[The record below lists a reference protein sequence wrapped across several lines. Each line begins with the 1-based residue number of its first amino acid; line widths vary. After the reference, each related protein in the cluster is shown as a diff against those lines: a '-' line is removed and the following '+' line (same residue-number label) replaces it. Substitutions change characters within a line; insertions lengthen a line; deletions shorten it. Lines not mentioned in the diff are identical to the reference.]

1 MLGPTI
7 VKDARLAT
15 MLKMES
21 ALIVIQTQI
30 KSSARLAPP
39 MLAAQSAPR
48 IYGSTRHQTL
58 ASNLPVDKLDALTA
72 QRLDPFAAT
81 FARPGFF

>member
-39 MLAAQSAPR
+39 MLAAQSALR
-48 IYGSTRHQTL
+48 ISGLTQHQKL
-58 ASNLPVDKLDALTA
+58 ASILPVDKLDALTA
-72 QRLDPFAAT
+72 HYQDPITVTHANLVT
-81 FARPGFF
+81 F